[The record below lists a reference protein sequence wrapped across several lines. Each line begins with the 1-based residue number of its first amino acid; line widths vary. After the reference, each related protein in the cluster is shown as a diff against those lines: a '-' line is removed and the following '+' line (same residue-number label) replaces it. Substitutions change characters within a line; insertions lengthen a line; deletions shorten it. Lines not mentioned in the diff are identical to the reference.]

1 LSVATSTAI
10 GIAAGVGVAG
20 SIGSAA
26 IGANAAESA
35 AGTQASAAEQAA
47 QLQYQEQ
54 QQALA
59 FQKQQW
65 QTQQKNEAPFLKAGT
80 QGINSLA
87 QLLNTPGEGLL
98 TPWTEQFQAPTLQEA
113 EQYPGYQFQEQQGAR
128 AIEQN
133 AAATGT
139 LASPQTTAA
148 LEQYNQGLAQGDYSN
163 VYNQAMQQYQQ
174 AYNIFQQNQANQY
187 NRLSNLAGGGQVAAG
202 QLGNEGSAASS
213 QVANI
218 ALTGGAQQGQD
229 IQNAA
234 AARASG
240 YIGAANAFSGIPSS
254 LASQAS
260 LLPLYSQLLNSNN
273 ASSTGPSPF
282 AGQPYNPQDIT
293 NG

>member
-1 LSVATSTAI
+1 LSVATTTAI

-26 IGANAAESA
+26 IGANAAENA
-35 AGTQASAAEQAA
+35 AGTQASATDRAA
-47 QLQYQEQ
+47 QLQYEEQ

-87 QLLNTPGEGLL
+87 QLLNTSGEGLL
-98 TPWTEQFQAPTLQEA
+98 TPWTEQFQAPTLQQA

-260 LLPLYSQLLNSNN
+260 LLPLYSQLINSNN

-282 AGQPYNPQDIT
+282 SGQPYNPQDIT